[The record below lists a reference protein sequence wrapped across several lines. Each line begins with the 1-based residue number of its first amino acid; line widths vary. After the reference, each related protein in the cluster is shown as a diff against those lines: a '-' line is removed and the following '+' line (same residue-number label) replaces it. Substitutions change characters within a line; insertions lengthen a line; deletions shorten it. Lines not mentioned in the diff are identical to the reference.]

1 MATSS
6 SWLNLTDL
14 GRMYGISA
22 LRCGRELQYKG
33 WRDRYGRP
41 TPKALEAG
49 VASENGPHNPPRAA
63 LWNTKLC
70 SELLEKTGFQPISKK
85 LQIEQWVSLLEAIN
99 EGSPSINTTTDQMAE
114 ELPNDLV
121 EDVNAQLKLR
131 GSNFKVREKTN
142 EFSCKAA

>member
-6 SWLNLTDL
+6 NWLNLTDL
-14 GRMYGISA
+14 GRLYGISA
-22 LRCGRELQYKG
+22 LRCGRELQYQG

-41 TPKALEAG
+41 TPEALEAG
-49 VASENGPHNPPRAA
+49 AASEHGPNNPPRAA

-70 SELLEKTGFQPISKK
+70 SELLEKIGFQPISKK

-114 ELPNDLV
+114 ELPSDLV
-121 EDVNAQLKLR
+121 EDVNTQLKLR
-131 GSNFKVREKTN
+131 GSNFKVRKKTN
-142 EFSCKAA
+142 EFSYKAA